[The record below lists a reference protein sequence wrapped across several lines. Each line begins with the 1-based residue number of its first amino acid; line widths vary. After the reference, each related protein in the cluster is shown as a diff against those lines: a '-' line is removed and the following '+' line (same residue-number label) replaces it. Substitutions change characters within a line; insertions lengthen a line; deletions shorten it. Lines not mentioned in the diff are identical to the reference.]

1 MLKQLSMCLTRTGMG
16 EVVYT
21 PGCLALFVFCR
32 FISSEELKNVM
43 LTLGEHLTEEEID
56 EMIREADEDG
66 DGKVSF
72 ILSHPISISHKLGV
86 KTE

>member
-16 EVVYT
+16 EVAYT
-21 PGCLALFVFCR
+21 LRCLDLFVFCR

-66 DGKVSF
+66 DGKMRF
-72 ILSHPISISHKLGV
+72 ILSQPITI
-86 KTE
+86 

>member
-1 MLKQLSMCLTRTGMG
+1 MV
-16 EVVYT
+16 EVAST
-21 PGCLALFVFCR
+21 PDDLLYMYFCR
-32 FISSEELKNVM
+32 FISSEKLKNVM

-72 ILSHPISISHKLGV
+72 TCHSPCPSKHMLGGTTEIKLKLHGIQFI
-86 KTE
+86 

>member
-1 MLKQLSMCLTRTGMG
+1 MYLTKMGMG
-16 EVVYT
+16 EISYT
-21 PGCLALFVFCR
+21 CRCLSLFMFCS